1 MVVSSRISLAST
13 YRSLDVVGRQVGI
26 LRAEFDARPF
36 VRHYHDF
43 PTIGLVRYGANRFQ
57 HGRRVSEAV
66 QGEVCMVDP
75 GEVHD
80 GGRAGIAWSYD
91 CLFPAPDLLNELA
104 ITLGHIG
111 YPWFEH
117 SNTSGPHVGLF
128 RKLFDA
134 VFVSNPDPD
143 ECRELC
149 ILALLQLVCR
159 ETDMSKRERGAGRND
174 RIAKEAISYIQDNL
188 TGALRLDDIA
198 DAIAAS
204 PFTVPPR

>member
-1 MVVSSRISLAST
+1 
-13 YRSLDVVGRQVGI
+13 
-26 LRAEFDARPF
+26 
-36 VRHYHDF
+36 
-43 PTIGLVRYGANRFQ
+43 
-57 HGRRVSEAV
+57 
-66 QGEVCMVDP
+66 MVDP

-204 PFTVPPR
+204 PFTVIRSVAAQTGLTPRKLIIQERVERARQLLIGGVHPAAAAQEVGFADQSHFTRELKRRWGVTPGVFTH